1 MTDTPPLP
9 PQIWETLT
17 PDAQAAVLALVG
29 RLEQRITEL
38 AQQVQYLKARLDQNS
53 ASVVLL

>member
-17 PDAQAAVLALVG
+17 PEAQAAVLALVG

-38 AQQVQYLKARLDQNS
+38 TQQVQDLKSRLER
-53 ASVVLL
+53 